1 MLQGKQKFGGVG
13 RGKEGPSFKLWGGL
27 ELEDENED
35 WGVEKLIF

>member
-27 ELEDENED
+27 ELDENED